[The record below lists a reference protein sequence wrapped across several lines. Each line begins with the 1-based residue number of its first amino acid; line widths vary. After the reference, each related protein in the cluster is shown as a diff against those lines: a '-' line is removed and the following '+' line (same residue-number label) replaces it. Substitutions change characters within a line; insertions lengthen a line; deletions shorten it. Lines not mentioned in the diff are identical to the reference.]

1 MVHFAECVSYSCA
14 WVSMYSSFCSMRVVL
29 TCVGEHVSMPVYV
42 CRGSLE
48 ALKQRGQGSCN
59 NSTHVLVEV
68 HIWER
73 KYESM

>member
-1 MVHFAECVSYSCA
+1 
-14 WVSMYSSFCSMRVVL
+14 
-29 TCVGEHVSMPVYV
+29 VGEHVSMPVYV